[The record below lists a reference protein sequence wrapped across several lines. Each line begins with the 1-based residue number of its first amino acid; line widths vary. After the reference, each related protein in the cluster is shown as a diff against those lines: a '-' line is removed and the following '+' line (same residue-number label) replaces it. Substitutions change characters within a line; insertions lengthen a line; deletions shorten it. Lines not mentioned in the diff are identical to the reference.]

1 MWFIDTTVQIRR
13 IRDHGAISFH
23 EHTIM
28 TPGFIQVSRTADIR
42 CRAFVHER
50 GRCETPDKMQAGNTS
65 ERPAQSGYFGLST
78 RTSAVLKQV
87 WLVAVNRLRTYR
99 SAINPRTTGLTEFL
113 PMKKLLTH
121 HTMPLQHDR

>member
-42 CRAFVHER
+42 CRAFVSR
-50 GRCETPDKMQAGNTS
+50 TGQVRNT
-65 ERPAQSGYFGLST
+65 G
-78 RTSAVLKQV
+78 
-87 WLVAVNRLRTYR
+87 
-99 SAINPRTTGLTEFL
+99 
-113 PMKKLLTH
+113 
-121 HTMPLQHDR
+121 

>member
-1 MWFIDTTVQIRR
+1 M
-13 IRDHGAISFH
+13 DHFSS
-23 EHTIM
+23 
-28 TPGFIQVSRTADIR
+28 VVD
-42 CRAFVHER
+42 
-50 GRCETPDKMQAGNTS
+50 TS
-65 ERPAQSGYFGLST
+65 ERPEQVGHFGLST